1 MKKKNFVVSAVVIA
15 VMLLAAC
22 SSASASSGDKQNT
35 VAAEVNAPAAES
47 SPAEVNAPAA
57 GQAAAAGEET
67 GPAAG
72 KNAADGEETVSA
84 ADQAAAAG
92 EETAPAAGQT
102 AAAAEETAAEETAV
116 KVAEPVVKTVTI
128 PEKYQKELITRTGE
142 EIEEADTIIAV
153 YEKASIEANKALDED
168 LQDDYAGW
176 LFSIGTVTEE
186 EMHDLRCG
194 DMSFAKVFAKDA
206 NGKYYV
212 FYHPTDVSMVR
223 KSDKYT
229 EDELNHW
236 SELTKWAD
244 SVPKTLM
251 EENSSLTAVNY
262 DNSEVSMMLSRA
274 AYGEDQVYTLSTAGD
289 GERKPAD
296 GKGKDAVPFVERLTR
311 DVTVKVAEPKEKPE
325 GEYITISFPEDEM
338 RFDFFLTEGKKNY
351 IRQVYVIEEE
361 EGQFEE
367 IEGEDFVAEF
377 ADGKT
382 NAADI
387 MQEWYDSLK

>member
-1 MKKKNFVVSAVVIA
+1 MKKKNIVVSAIVIA

-22 SSASASSGDKQNT
+22 SSASAQSG
-35 VAAEVNAPAAES
+35 AEQSAPAAAAGENAAPAAGEA
-47 SPAEVNAPAA
+47 SPAAGEAASAA
-57 GQAAAAGEET
+57 GQAAPAGGT
-67 GPAAG
+67 
-72 KNAADGEETVSA
+72 
-84 ADQAAAAG
+84 
-92 EETAPAAGQT
+92 TAPAV
-102 AAAAEETAAEETAV
+102 AEASAKA
-116 KVAEPVVKTVTI
+116 AEPVVKTVQI

-153 YEKASIEANKALDED
+153 FEKASVEANKALDED

-176 LFSIGTVTEE
+176 LFSIGTMTEE
-186 EMHDLRCG
+186 DFHDMLCG
-194 DMSFAKVFAKDA
+194 DMSYAKVFAKDA
-206 NGKYYV
+206 NDTYYV

-262 DNSEVSMMLSRA
+262 DNSEVSMMLSRV
-274 AYGEDQVYTLSTAGD
+274 AYSEDQVYTLSTAKD

-296 GKGKDAVPFVERLTR
+296 GKEKDVVPFVERLTR

-387 MQEWYDSLK
+387 MKEWYDSLK

>member
-1 MKKKNFVVSAVVIA
+1 MKKKNFVLSAVVIA

-102 AAAAEETAAEETAV
+102 AAAAEETAV

-223 KSDKYT
+223 KSDKFT

-236 SELTKWAD
+236 SELTKWTD

>member
-22 SSASASSGDKQNT
+22 SSASAKSGEKQN
-35 VAAEVNAPAAES
+35 AP
-47 SPAEVNAPAA
+47 
-57 GQAAAAGEET
+57 
-67 GPAAG
+67 
-72 KNAADGEETVSA
+72 A

-92 EETAPAAGQT
+92 EETAPASGQT
-102 AAAAEETAAEETAV
+102 AAAAEETAAGKAAA
-116 KVAEPVVKTVTI
+116 KAAEPVVKTVSI

-142 EIEEADTIIAV
+142 EIEEEDTIIAI
-153 YEKASIEANKALDED
+153 YEKASVEANKSLSED

-176 LFSIGTVTEE
+176 LFSIGTMTEE
-186 EMHDLRCG
+186 DFHDMLCG
-194 DMSFAKVFAKDA
+194 DMSYAKVFAKDA
-206 NGKYYV
+206 NDTYYV

-251 EENSSLTAVNY
+251 EENSSLTAVTY
-262 DNSEVSMMLSRA
+262 DNSEVSMMLSRV
-274 AYGEDQVYTLSTAGD
+274 AYSEDQVYTLSTAKD

-296 GKGKDAVPFVERLTR
+296 GKEKDVVPFVERLTR

-325 GEYITISFPEDEM
+325 GDYISISFPEDEM

-361 EGQFEE
+361 EGEFEE
-367 IEGEDFVAEF
+367 VEGEDYVAEF

-382 NAADI
+382 SAADI
-387 MQEWYDSLK
+387 VQEWYDSLGQK